1 MKAMSQAL
9 QMPVD
14 SMVSPSVATIEQG
27 LGDLSRGDGVVPH
40 INKKKKEA
48 EVLRSPVQ
56 ASIAKVNCAI
66 LSNFFLRTIAGE
78 TKFDKDL
85 QRSGRP
91 VAILAPSVE
100 HPSQLLRLSPH
111 LALPLPATSGSS
123 LASDSWLSLPQVTL
137 LFMCCSVS
145 GWHTSEPMLG
155 LILYVLVGI

>member
-85 QRSGRP
+85 Q
-91 VAILAPSVE
+91 
-100 HPSQLLRLSPH
+100 
-111 LALPLPATSGSS
+111 
-123 LASDSWLSLPQVTL
+123 
-137 LFMCCSVS
+137 
-145 GWHTSEPMLG
+145 
-155 LILYVLVGI
+155 